1 MKRATRWLVP
11 VALAAV
17 AALACRE
24 TSDEFI
30 AMGTVEVVEVDVAPM
45 IAARVTRVWVNEGD
59 VVKPGDTLVTLTQA
73 TLQPDIA
80 GRRARVA
87 AAEAQLRDL
96 QAGAR
101 PAQLDRAEAEL
112 RLAEAEAARTA
123 NDVAR
128 FTPLAQDGSISE
140 QQFEQVRTAA
150 ATAAARRDAARES
163 VRLLREGTRPDLIR
177 AARAEVEAAR
187 AALAGAE
194 QTASDLTLTASVA
207 GLVTGRNAEPGEILA
222 PGEAAITIGSAG
234 APFARVYIDQ
244 RLLPLLEIGGPVTA
258 TLDAYPDREF
268 AGRIVA
274 LNDRAE
280 FTPRVAL
287 TEEERADLLFGV
299 KVELRDSAGMLKAGL
314 PIAVR
319 FHSHDDESPDS
330 RIVTPLVRDSTL
342 PPDRDT
348 VSPLV
353 RGSAPP
359 AARRP

>member
-1 MKRATRWLVP
+1 MKAPAWLLTLI
-11 VALAAV
+11 AGL
-17 AALACRE
+17 ALACRE
-24 TSDEFI
+24 PDDETV
-30 AMGTVEVVEVDVAPM
+30 ARGTIEVVEVDVASM

-59 VVKPGDTLVTLTQA
+59 AVRPGDTLVTLTQA

-87 AAEAQLRDL
+87 AAESHLRDL

-112 RLAEAEAARTA
+112 RLAEAEATRTA

-128 FTPLAQDGSISE
+128 FTPLAQDGSISD
-140 QQFEQVRTAA
+140 QQFEHARTAA

-194 QTASDLTLTASVA
+194 QTASDLTLTSRVN
-207 GLVTGRNAEPGEILA
+207 GVVTGRNAEPGEILS
-222 PGEAAITIGSAG
+222 PGEAAVTIGSAG

-244 RLLPLLEIGGPVTA
+244 RLLPLLGIGDSVTA
-258 TLDAYPDREF
+258 TLDAYPDRPF

-287 TEEERADLLFGV
+287 TEDERADLLFGV

-314 PIAVR
+314 PVAVR
-319 FHSHDDESPDS
+319 FHPRGAASTDAP
-330 RIVTPLVRDSTL
+330 IVTPVGRDSQ
-342 PPDRDT
+342 
-348 VSPLV
+348 
-353 RGSAPP
+353 
-359 AARRP
+359 ARAGRP

>member
-1 MKRATRWLVP
+1 MKSAAHRSTFLGIGFAFAIV
-11 VALAAV
+11 AV
-17 AALACRE
+17 ACRDAGDE
-24 TSDEFI
+24 TI
-30 AMGTVEVVEVDVAPM
+30 AMGTVEVIEVDAAPM

-59 VVKPGDTLVTLTQA
+59 IVKPGDTLVTLTQA

-87 AAEAQLRDL
+87 AAEAHLRDL

-112 RLAEAEAARTA
+112 RVAEAEAVRTA

-177 AARAEVEAAR
+177 AARADVDAAR

-194 QTASDLTLTASVA
+194 QTASDLTLIASV
-207 GLVTGRNAEPGEILA
+207 GGVVTGRNAEPGEILA
-222 PGEAAITIGSAG
+222 PGEAAVTIGSAG
-234 APFARVYIDQ
+234 APFARVYVDQ
-244 RLLPLLEIGGPVTA
+244 RLLPYLAIGDSVTA
-258 TLDAYPDREF
+258 TLDAFPDRRF

-287 TEEERADLLFGV
+287 TEDERADLLFGV

-314 PIAVR
+314 PVTVR
-319 FHSHDDESPDS
+319 FHPREEGSPDAP
-330 RIVTPLVRDSTL
+330 IVTPVVRDS
-342 PPDRDT
+342 P
-348 VSPLV
+348 
-353 RGSAPP
+353 APP
-359 AARRP
+359 GRRP